1 MRVVAAA
8 TSAASWNGSKAL
20 TGGPERR
27 IARSTPEKSA
37 WKKASTPA
45 ASARCASRT
54 KESARNGESAR
65 PADVRQSRLEGRY
78 RVLSSVIGVSRGAG
92 GGPAP
97 VSGEVVTASFR
108 WCPRGGGGTGSAP
121 AGFGRRRR
129 AAAGA
134 RGRPRGG

>member
-1 MRVVAAA
+1 
-8 TSAASWNGSKAL
+8 
-20 TGGPERR
+20 
-27 IARSTPEKSA
+27 
-37 WKKASTPA
+37 
-45 ASARCASRT
+45 
-54 KESARNGESAR
+54 R
-65 PADVRQSRLEGRY
+65 PAGVRQSRLDGRY
-78 RVLSSVIGVSRGAG
+78 WVLSSVIGVSRGAG

-134 RGRPRGG
+134 RGRPRGGRGAGRRGAAPPAAGPGRPLTPSRRGRRSAPRS